1 MFTHPCKPMA
11 YRLLEGTGIKQRL
24 VQRSA
29 RRQAL
34 GALLGGLF
42 LLSLGSAQ
50 PAQAQG
56 EVTFSAA
63 SLRGSYSYS
72 NFVENVGS
80 LGLITFDGKGALNAQ
95 IKVNTPSTSGGRTI
109 TPESGSGTYTVDP
122 TGTGVATIQF
132 TTLTATYDFVI
143 TKVAE
148 RRRNDQ
154 PLAQQVFAVDR
165 AGGLAGQL
173 VAPFWNR
180 ISD

>member
-95 IKVNTPSTSGGRTI
+95 IKQTVWKQPGRGV
-109 TPESGSGTYTVDP
+109 GSV
-122 TGTGVATIQF
+122 
-132 TTLTATYDFVI
+132 
-143 TKVAE
+143 
-148 RRRNDQ
+148 
-154 PLAQQVFAVDR
+154 
-165 AGGLAGQL
+165 LAGSEDFIL
-173 VAPFWNR
+173 GLCIPSREAL
-180 ISD
+180 S